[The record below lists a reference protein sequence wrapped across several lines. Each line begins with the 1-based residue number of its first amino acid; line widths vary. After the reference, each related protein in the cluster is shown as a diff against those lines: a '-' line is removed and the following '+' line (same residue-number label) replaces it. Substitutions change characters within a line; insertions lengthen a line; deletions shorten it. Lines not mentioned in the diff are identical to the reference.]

1 MKYISSLFFAFLAL
15 NLAFCAAFSEPLVKN
30 HDLELKFDLA
40 EHSLNA
46 ADEITIAPQNRCFR
60 FLLNQDFQ
68 VIKIIVQGKKAK
80 FQKIEE
86 FDWNLFADEFESDD
100 SSFFKRAAMYE
111 LKLKKKYLKLD
122 SLKITVSYNGILYDT
137 VSVAS
142 FSRAHIADQTIG
154 LIGEEGIYLSAESIY
169 YPFVNDEMTIFSV
182 TSYTPEGYLTVTDGK
197 LAGLMTRDGQVVTR
211 WEGEQPT
218 DGIYFSGGKWN
229 LTRDEYNGVEILGF
243 FFPEDEELAV
253 KYVAATARYLKLYEG
268 LIGKY
273 PYSKFAVVE
282 NFFPTGYGMPSWTLL
297 GREVLRLPWI
307 IHSSFGHEICHNY
320 WGNGVFVDYKKG
332 NWCEG
337 LTVYCADYLY
347 KERKSAFDARE
358 YRRIINQDYTA
369 YVHEGND
376 YPLTEF
382 RERRETYT
390 RAIGYGKAMM
400 VVHMLK
406 MLAGEEKFWKA
417 LQDFFDTNL
426 FKKASWEDI
435 RTAFEKQTGEDLNWY
450 FQQWVYR
457 KGAPYLKLSEVE
469 LEQLDQ
475 GYEIHLKLAQEGEV
489 FGLKVPITV
498 YYENAEATHWFEFN
512 SSLEP
517 VNIECGEKPS
527 AVAVD
532 PDFNV
537 FRKLDRAEYPAS
549 LSEVLG
555 AEKQV
560 IVLPSSAEE
569 DKTDAY
575 REMAETLNRSGMAS
589 IIIDTL
595 VKYEDLSQN
604 SYFILGGRGENSM
617 YETLE
622 SNGLNWSKWILFI
635 GKSGNFMLKGKSF
648 GGADC
653 SYMITARNPLTID
666 ESIAAFS
673 ANSVD
678 EIKRSGRKLI
688 HYGKYSYLAFES
700 GKNKLKGNWEVMDSP
715 LRYDFNR

>member
-1 MKYISSLFFAFLAL
+1 MKYFFTFFLAFLAI
-15 NLAFCAAFSEPLVKN
+15 NLAFCAASSEPLVKN
-30 HDLELKFDLA
+30 HDLELKFDLV

-46 ADEITIAPQNRCFR
+46 VDEITIFPKERYFR

-68 VIKIIVQGKKAK
+68 VTKITVQGKKTK
-80 FQKIEE
+80 FKKTDE

-100 SSFFKRAAMYE
+100 SSFFKRAVMYE
-111 LKLKKKYLKLD
+111 LRLKKKYLKSD
-122 SLKITVSYNGILYDT
+122 SLKITVHYQGLLYDT

-142 FSRAHIADQTIG
+142 FSRAQIADQTIG

-182 TSYTPEGYLTVTDGK
+182 TSYTPEGYLTVTDGR
-197 LAGLMTRDGQVVTR
+197 LAGLITQDGQVITR

-229 LTRDEYNGVEILGF
+229 LTKDEYNGVEIYGF

-297 GREVLRLPWI
+297 GREVLKLPWI

-358 YRRIINQDYTA
+358 YRRIVNQDYTA
-369 YVHEGND
+369 YVNEGND

-406 MLAGEEKFWKA
+406 MLAGEENFWRA

-435 RTAFEKQTGEDLNWY
+435 RTAFEKQTVEDLNWY

-457 KGAPYLKLSEVE
+457 KGAPCLKLSDVK
-469 LEQLDQ
+469 LEQHEGD
-475 GYEIHLKLAQEGEV
+475 YAIHLKVAQGEDV
-489 FGLKVPITV
+489 FRLKVPITV

-517 VNIECGEKPS
+517 VTIECGEKPS

-532 PDFNV
+532 PDFDV

-560 IVLPSSAEE
+560 IILPSSAEE
-569 DKTDAY
+569 GKTQAY
-575 REMAETLNRSGMAS
+575 REMAETLNRSGAAT
-589 IIIDTL
+589 ILIDSV
-595 VKYEDLSQN
+595 VKFEDLSQN
-604 SYFILGGRGENSM
+604 SYFILGGPEENSL

-635 GKSGNFMLKGKSF
+635 GKNGNFMLKGQSF

-653 SYMITARNPLTID
+653 SYMITARNPLNVD

-673 ANSVD
+673 ANSVE
-678 EIKRSGRKLI
+678 EIKRTGRKLI

-700 GKNKLKGNWEVMDSP
+700 GNNKLKGSWEVMDSP
-715 LRYDFNR
+715 LRCDFNR